1 MGRYDAETTTTLHDG
16 RIFDPEKEHDRKKV
30 PAEEIARLH
39 LVTAKGIRFVE
50 WDKRWKRAFLS
61 RMDPVLQAEIKEL
74 CRRGAVGSILEIE
87 CQALSVAGEIVL
99 RKELGTPGGQ
109 RDFQNRWILQLLGMY
124 ANCTPSFSRLSAW
137 VPESCD
143 VLAKAARGVALAIW
157 GDDESLRKYFEVRLH
172 AHGRTGGDDT
182 TSAMD
187 AHPDHNSASS
197 RV

>member
-99 RKELGTPGGQ
+99 RLEMGSPAGQ
-109 RDFQNRWILQLLGMY
+109 RDFQNRWILPLLGTESNIRILTLLRLLRLLGC
-124 ANCTPSFSRLSAW
+124 AVGQFSD
-137 VPESCD
+137 VPGSQE
-143 VLAKAARGVALAIW
+143 
-157 GDDESLRKYFEVRLH
+157 
-172 AHGRTGGDDT
+172 AH
-182 TSAMD
+182 
-187 AHPDHNSASS
+187 HVCLLQNQ
-197 RV
+197 

>member
-1 MGRYDAETTTTLHDG
+1 MGRYDADETTTLHDG
-16 RIFDPEKEHDRKKV
+16 RIFDPEKEHDRKMV
-30 PAEEIARLH
+30 SAEEAAGLH
-39 LVTAKGIRFVE
+39 VVTAKGIRFVE
-50 WDKRWKRAFLS
+50 WDRRWDPSFMS
-61 RMDPVLQAEIKEL
+61 RMDPVLQAEIEEL

-99 RKELGTPGGQ
+99 RKELGTPAGQ
-109 RDFQNRWILQLLGMY
+109 RYFQNRFILPLLGMFG
-124 ANCTPSFSRLSAW
+124 NCTPSFSRLSAW
-137 VPESCD
+137 VPESCN

-157 GDDESLRKYFEVRLH
+157 GDDESLRKYFEARLH
-172 AHGRTGGDDT
+172 AHGRTGGDET